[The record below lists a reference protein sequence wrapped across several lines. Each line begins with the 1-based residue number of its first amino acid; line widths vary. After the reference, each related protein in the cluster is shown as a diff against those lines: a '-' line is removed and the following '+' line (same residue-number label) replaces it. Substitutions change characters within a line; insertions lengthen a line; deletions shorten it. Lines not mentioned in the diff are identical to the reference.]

1 MRLLYNLISPREQ
14 RGGHI
19 EPKGLRGLQVDH
31 QLWTG
36 PYPARLEYRLPQG
49 AQVKTPV
56 EEPGYSVKIDCVSF
70 SA

>member
-1 MRLLYNLISPREQ
+1 MH
-14 RGGHI
+14 GH
-19 EPKGLRGLQVDH
+19 
-31 QLWTG
+31 WTG
-36 PYPARLEYRLPQG
+36 PYPARLEYRLPEG